1 MADQQFDPYHKWL
14 GIRASEQ
21 PATAYR
27 LLGLTLFEDD
37 ADVIEAAADQRMAHV
52 RTYQLGRHAALSQQL
67 LNELA
72 DAKVRLLDPAA
83 KARYDGELRAAQ
95 SNLPARQATSPPTV
109 PAAIKPP
116 PLAPIPLTQIID
128 AVEAT
133 TDAPESPSVAARYR
147 RSRAAGARRWIAVG
161 CAATAIVGAAVWGW
175 QAQGEG
181 EHPTERQPE
190 MLAAQGTTAGDPPG
204 ARAGADGNAASSP
217 VAAGSDRNSAGQP
230 KIQPMLADL
239 KGKDAGLPGEQAGA
253 AKRKASSAGPDMS
266 PVAGNERDAGESRT
280 EMPGADGEPPPT
292 NSQSA
297 ASETKRWSLRD
308 LLGDQANGE
317 SESTPPDDSVE
328 QPQPGKSGPPRP
340 RLAPKDAI
348 LVNDRWYWFSLTRA
362 TPQEAQL
369 VAAKAKGRLLV
380 ISSDEENAYIT
391 SRLKGPTFLGMA
403 KIKGV
408 WVTGE
413 GKRQEYFNWD
423 RGQPSS
429 ASGERFAAI
438 HPDGRWHDYRSD
450 TLYFCIEWGKER

>member
-52 RTYQLGRHAALSQQL
+52 RTYQLGKHAALSQQL

-72 DAKVRLLDPAA
+72 DAKVRLLDPKA
-83 KARYDGELRAAQ
+83 KARYDAELRSAQ
-95 SNLPARQATSPPTV
+95 SKRPAHQPTSSPTV

-116 PLAPIPLTQIID
+116 PLAPVPLTQIMD

-133 TDAPESPSVAARYR
+133 AGPPKSLDVAARYR
-147 RSRAAGARRWIAVG
+147 RSRTAGARLWISVG
-161 CAATAIVGAAVWGW
+161 CAATALIGAAVWGW

-181 EHPTERQPE
+181 EHSTERQLE
-190 MLAAQGTTAGDPPG
+190 TLAAQGTTAGDPQI
-204 ARAGADGNAASSP
+204 ARAGADGNAASSSVP
-217 VAAGSDRNSAGQP
+217 GDTDRNSTSQP
-230 KIQPMLADL
+230 KIQPTLADL
-239 KGKDAGLPGEQAGA
+239 AGKEAGLPDEQAGA
-253 AKRKASSAGPDMS
+253 AKKEASSAEPDKS
-266 PVAGNERDAGESRT
+266 PVAGNEHDAGESRT
-280 EMPGADGEPPPT
+280 GIPGTAGDQPPT
-292 NSQSA
+292 NSPST

-369 VAAKAKGRLLV
+369 VAAKVKGRLLV

-391 SRLKGPTFLGMA
+391 GQLKGPTFLGMA

-413 GKRQEYFNWD
+413 GRRQEYFNWD

-429 ASGERFAAI
+429 AGGERFAAI

-450 TLYFCIEWGKER
+450 ALYFCIEWGKER